1 MLKRSSILPEREHG
15 CGAPGLRRIRQQ
27 HPRSAV
33 TPTNHIS
40 RSRPASM
47 TLSLPPS
54 RRESSSL
61 PTGPLSPSI
70 HITEDLSRFPT
81 ESLHSFSFAHQSEE
95 SIHNRHNILR
105 RAIDFMKDKLAWTG
119 NNAGITAAA
128 AKLSGDVELQSIMEL
143 LRRANM
149 VGEEPYEQHGLPLK
163 APLTGPAELTGEN
176 VFEKSFI
183 PFVESPIGY
192 DSHGAGSDGKEVNKT
207 TTETKFHLDVTSS
220 SLVDGHRA
228 STDTSIASNDE
239 RHSKTLQVPGQ
250 HTRASLKRTY
260 TDISIVSMQDKLSDA
275 LAQPYMAGEIKQ
287 NNQVIS
293 PSTLP
298 TVSQSGT
305 VTLGAHGH
313 GNRWTPANQAVFTT
327 ETQSPWTILAAND
340 LACLM
345 FGITKAEMR
354 KIGIMEIVR
363 KERHKWLEQKLNIPD
378 NIPSLDSRASN
389 NTIQQKRSTSR
400 ASFESGSRNNN
411 ANSFGAGVTAK
422 LLSKPPS
429 RYSAKNKRAQTED
442 ISIRSGTLKQM
453 HEKSRGVIICG
464 DVVPIRKR
472 NGAIGSA
479 SLWLKEKGG
488 ILIWVLE
495 EISEDMAYLTVDE
508 VGCIIVATGATE
520 AIWGTGRV
528 RRGMDITRLIPEI
541 PRLKDTS
548 TGALDYDSIVEARRY
563 TAVNLNNSMRIPVTV
578 DRLSG
583 ESTFQV
589 SSFPHIAG
597 IMVIDPLTLKVASSN
612 TVFSE
617 ALFGQ
622 SEPKEKHITDF
633 LPAFDELLHIMAEE
647 EGVEFTD
654 GIVIPEHS
662 FRRTWSLMALREGRL
677 EAASLF
683 LQPNGLPAIHRDGA
697 RMVVDVQMRV
707 VTSEKSMPM
716 NTEDVI
722 DENGDEEEAAEGM
735 ERRIVFAS
743 EEIVYALWITYSRQI
758 NTATNMAGR
767 VTPLASRPATPLH
780 QPSPGQSV
788 TDLHPEEA
796 DADEPKLDVPNASTL
811 EQQLK
816 EAASEP
822 VTATSS
828 EEKKSQRGNEI
839 GNQQQ
844 ETEADTTT
852 KKSIDDF
859 IILEDMGQGAYGQVK
874 LCRQKKDDGNK
885 AVLKY
890 VTKRRILVDTWT
902 RDRRLGTVPL
912 EIHVLDY
919 LRRDGLKHPNIVEM
933 ADFFEDD
940 QNYYIEM
947 IPHGLPG
954 MDLFDYIE
962 LRVNMGESECR
973 KIFVQVASAL
983 YHLHLKAKVVHRDIK
998 DENVILDGEGKIKL
1012 IDFGSA
1018 AYVRNGP
1025 FDVFVGTIGE

>member
-1 MLKRSSILPEREHG
+1 
-15 CGAPGLRRIRQQ
+15 
-27 HPRSAV
+27 
-33 TPTNHIS
+33 
-40 RSRPASM
+40 M

-54 RRESSSL
+54 HRESPSFPS
-61 PTGPLSPSI
+61 GPLSPSI
-70 HITEDLSRFPT
+70 HITEDLTRFPT

-95 SIHNRHNILR
+95 SIHNRHNILK
-105 RAIDFMKDKLAWTG
+105 RAIDFMKNKLAWTG
-119 NNAGITAAA
+119 NNAGIAAAA

-149 VGEEPYEQHGLPLK
+149 VGEEPYEPYGLPMK

-183 PFVESPIGY
+183 PFVESSTGLQ
-192 DSHGAGSDGKEVNKT
+192 SHGSESDGKEVTKK
-207 TTETKFHLDVTSS
+207 TTETSFHLDVTPS
-220 SLVDGHRA
+220 SLADRTRA
-228 STDTSIASNDE
+228 STNTSTTSTDE
-239 RHSKTLQVPGQ
+239 RHTKSLQVPGQ
-250 HTRASLKRTY
+250 QTRASLKRTY
-260 TDISIVSMQDKLSDA
+260 TDVSLVSMQDKLSDA
-275 LAQPYMAGEIKQ
+275 LAQPYMVGEIKQ

-305 VTLGAHGH
+305 VGLGAHGH
-313 GNRWTPANQAVFTT
+313 GNRWSPANQAVFTT
-327 ETQSPWTILAAND
+327 ETRPPWTILAAND

-363 KERHKWLEQKLNIPD
+363 KERHKWLEQKLNVPKNIIALRSQASD
-378 NIPSLDSRASN
+378 N
-389 NTIQQKRSTSR
+389 TVQQMRSMNGATSD
-400 ASFESGSRNNN
+400 AGSGSSGRSGNSN
-411 ANSFGAGVTAK
+411 ASSFGAGVTAK

-429 RYSAKNKRAQTED
+429 RYSAKSKRAKTED
-442 ISIRSGTLKQM
+442 TSIRSGTLKQI
-453 HEKSRGVIICG
+453 HERSRGVIICG

-472 NGAIGSA
+472 NGATGSA

-508 VGCIIVATGATE
+508 VGCIIVAMGATE
-520 AIWGTGRV
+520 AIWGTERV
-528 RRGMDITRLIPEI
+528 RRGMDITRLIPEM
-541 PRLKDTS
+541 PRLKDTN
-548 TGALDYDSIVEARRY
+548 TGALDYDSITEVRRY
-563 TAVNLNNSMRIPVTV
+563 TAVTLDNGMRIPVTV

-583 ESTFQV
+583 ESTFRV

-597 IMVIDPLTLKVASSN
+597 IMVVDPSTLKVSSSN

-622 SEPKEKHITDF
+622 SEPNGKHVTEF
-633 LPAFDELLHIMAEE
+633 LPAFDKLLHIMAEE
-647 EGVEFTD
+647 EGVELTD

-662 FRRTWSLMALREGRL
+662 FRRTWALMALREGKS

-697 RMVVDVQMRV
+697 RIVVDVQMRV
-707 VTSEKSMPM
+707 VTSEKSRPI
-716 NTEDVI
+716 NIEDVI
-722 DENGDEEEAAEGM
+722 DEKGDEEEEEALEGKG
-735 ERRIVFAS
+735 RRIAFAS
-743 EEIVYALWITYSRQI
+743 EEVVYALWITYSRQI
-758 NTATNMAGR
+758 HTATNAAGR
-767 VTPLASRPATPLH
+767 VTPLTSRPATPLH

-788 TDLHPEEA
+788 TDLHPEEI
-796 DADEPKLDVPNASTL
+796 DVDEPKLDAPNALTL

-822 VTATSS
+822 VTALTS
-828 EEKKSQRGNEI
+828 EEKNSQREDGNSNE
-839 GNQQQ
+839 QQ
-844 ETEADTTT
+844 EKDTETRT

-874 LCRQKKDDGNK
+874 LCRQKKNGGNK

-947 IPHGLPG
+947 VPHGLPG

-962 LRVNMGESECR
+962 LRVNMSESECR
-973 KIFVQVASAL
+973 KIFVQVANAL
-983 YHLHLKAKVVHRDIK
+983 HHLHLKAKVVHRDIK

>member
-1 MLKRSSILPEREHG
+1 
-15 CGAPGLRRIRQQ
+15 
-27 HPRSAV
+27 
-33 TPTNHIS
+33 
-40 RSRPASM
+40 
-47 TLSLPPS
+47 
-54 RRESSSL
+54 
-61 PTGPLSPSI
+61 
-70 HITEDLSRFPT
+70 
-81 ESLHSFSFAHQSEE
+81 
-95 SIHNRHNILR
+95 
-105 RAIDFMKDKLAWTG
+105 MKDKLAWTG
-119 NNAGITAAA
+119 NNPGIAAAA

-149 VGEEPYEQHGLPLK
+149 VGEPYEPHGLPVK

-183 PFVESPIGY
+183 PFVESSKGFVT
-192 DSHGAGSDGKEVNKT
+192 HGSGSDGQPEANKT
-207 TTETKFHLDVTSS
+207 TIETSFHLDVTPESPA
-220 SLVDGHRA
+220 DRNRA
-228 STDTSIASNDE
+228 STNTSTTSNDG
-239 RHSKTLQVPGQ
+239 RHSKPLQIPGQ
-250 HTRASLKRTY
+250 QTRASLKRTY
-260 TDISIVSMQDKLSDA
+260 TDVSIVSMQDKLSDA
-275 LAQPYMAGEIKQ
+275 LAQPYMAGETKQ
-287 NNQVIS
+287 NYQVIS

-305 VTLGAHGH
+305 IGLGAHGH
-313 GNRWTPANQAVFTT
+313 GNRWNPANQAVFTT
-327 ETQSPWTILAAND
+327 QTRSPWTILAAND

-363 KERHKWLEQKLNIPD
+363 KERHKWLEQKLNVSN
-378 NIPSLDSRASN
+378 NITALRSRASD
-389 NTIQQKRSTSR
+389 NTVQQTRSMNGTAR
-400 ASFESGSRNNN
+400 EAGSGSSSQSGNSN
-411 ANSFGAGVTAK
+411 ASSFGAGVTAK

-429 RYSAKNKRAQTED
+429 RYSAKIKRAKTED
-442 ISIRSGTLKQM
+442 TSIRSGLLKQM
-453 HEKSRGVIICG
+453 HERSRGVIICG

-472 NGAIGSA
+472 NGATGSA
-479 SLWLKEKGG
+479 SVWLKEKGG

-495 EISEDMAYLTVDE
+495 EISEDMAYLTIDE
-508 VGCIIVATGATE
+508 VGCIVKAMGATE
-520 AIWGTGRV
+520 AIWGTERV
-528 RRGMDITRLIPEI
+528 RRGMDITRLIPEV
-541 PRLKDTS
+541 PRLKDTN
-548 TGALDYDSIVEARRY
+548 TGALDYDNIMEVRRY
-563 TAVNLNNSMRIPVTV
+563 TAVTLNSGMRIPVTI

-583 ESTFQV
+583 ESNFRV
-589 SSFPHIAG
+589 SSFPHMAG
-597 IMVIDPLTLKVASSN
+597 IMVIDPPTLQVASSN
-612 TVFSE
+612 AVFSE

-622 SEPKEKHITDF
+622 SEPKGKHITDF
-633 LPAFDELLHIMAEE
+633 LPTFDKVLQIMAEE
-647 EGVEFTD
+647 EGMELTD
-654 GIVIPEHS
+654 GIVVPEHS
-662 FRRTWSLMALREGRL
+662 FRRTWALMALREGKS

-683 LQPNGLPAIHRDGA
+683 LQPNGLPAVHRDGA

-722 DENGDEEEAAEGM
+722 DENRDGDEEEAAEGR
-735 ERRIVFAS
+735 EKRIAFAS
-743 EEIVYALWITYSRQI
+743 EETVYALWITYSRQI
-758 NTATNMAGR
+758 HTAANTAGR
-767 VTPLASRPATPLH
+767 VTPLTSRPATPLH

-788 TDLHPEEA
+788 TDLNPEEI
-796 DADEPKLDVPNASTL
+796 DADEPKLDAPNASTL

-822 VTATSS
+822 VTAIPL
-828 EEKKSQRGNEI
+828 EEKGSQRENTTREKVLGKEM
-839 GNQQQ
+839 
-844 ETEADTTT
+844 ETMT

-874 LCRQKKDDGNK
+874 LCRQKKNDGKK

-947 IPHGLPG
+947 VPHGLPG

-962 LRVNMGESECR
+962 LRVNMSESECR
-973 KIFVQVASAL
+973 KIFVQVANAL
-983 YHLHLKAKVVHRDIK
+983 HHLHLKAKVVHRDIK